1 MESQN
6 PPNRASTSEAPSEGW
21 RRSWRPLRQPP
32 LARVDARIGR
42 TKRKKKPEVSE
53 ISISEGGFEKKS

>member
-6 PPNRASTSEAPSEGW
+6 PQKRASTSEAASEGW

-42 TKRKKKPEVSE
+42 SKCKKKPEVTE

>member
-6 PPNRASTSEAPSEGW
+6 PPNRASTSEAASEGW

-42 TKRKKKPEVSE
+42 TKCKKKPEGTE
-53 ISISEGGFEKKS
+53 IWLF

>member
-6 PPNRASTSEAPSEGW
+6 SPNPASTWEAPSKGW

-32 LARVDARIGR
+32 LARVDTRIGW

-53 ISISEGGFEKKS
+53 ISISEGGFEKK

>member
-1 MESQN
+1 MENQN
-6 PPNRASTSEAPSEGW
+6 SANGAPKSAATSEGW

-32 LARVDARIGR
+32 LARVDTRIGR

>member
-6 PPNRASTSEAPSEGW
+6 PQNEHRHRKPPEGW

-42 TKRKKKPEVSE
+42 TKCKKKPEVTE

>member
-6 PPNRASTSEAPSEGW
+6 PPNRASTSEAASEGW

-32 LARVDARIGR
+32 LARVDAHIGR
-42 TKRKKKPEVSE
+42 TKCKKKPEGTE

>member
-6 PPNRASTSEAPSEGW
+6 SPNPTSTSEALSEGW

-32 LARVDARIGR
+32 LARVDTRIGR

>member
-6 PPNRASTSEAPSEGW
+6 SPNPTSTSEALSEGW

-32 LARVDARIGR
+32 LASVDARLGR
-42 TKRKKKPEVSE
+42 TKRKNKPEVNE
-53 ISISEGGFEKKS
+53 IPISEGGFEKKS